1 MIESVALLWFRLV
14 ALSSSQG
21 PQVSHRS
28 HPSLLHLLVRCPDQG
43 QEWMLSPRFF
53 NLCAT
58 HHSLLTSQCPNL
70 STAVSRPRSTVI
82 SKKPGMMTMPRVM
95 MPARLVPRSAAV
107 HHPLPRSHQGR
118 RKGHSV
124 QARSLTP
131 GRRKRSVVITARSL
145 VAIGARHRH
154 RHHLHQAVLQAPPA
168 QPSQSLI
175 TMRLGRLHPSVNAEI
190 S

>member
-1 MIESVALLWFRLV
+1 MIESAALLWFRLV

-28 HPSLLHLLVRCPDQG
+28 HHSLLHLLVRCPDLDQA
-43 QEWMLSPRFF
+43 WMLSPRFF

-58 HHSLLTSQCPNL
+58 HHSPLLSQCQNL

-82 SKKPGMMTMPRVM
+82 SKRPGMITMPRVM
-95 MPARLVPRSAAV
+95 MPARLIPRSAAV
-107 HHPLPRSHQGR
+107 HHPPPRSHQGR
-118 RKGHSV
+118 RKGHAV

-131 GRRKRSVVITARSL
+131 GQRKRSVVITARSL
-145 VAIGARHRH
+145 VAIGARRHH
-154 RHHLHQAVLQAPPA
+154 RHHRHQAVLQAPLA
-168 QPSQSLI
+168 RPSQSLI
-175 TMRLGRLHPSVNAEI
+175 MTRLGRHPSVNAEF